1 MVDYS
6 KRKLYKIGQLT
17 RLLDLTPRTIRYYD
31 QFGLLP
37 HIKRSEGGIR
47 LFDDEDLEII
57 KRIRRLQKEE
67 FLPLDVIKDRL
78 FHRTDSAQSSR
89 AVVVDGGASIEGKY
103 RDELNITSVPFTVSF
118 NKMVIKDYGAGVP
131 RSFWEKIEKR
141 GLPKIEA
148 PTLDDFEQTYRQLAK
163 TGIKTIYSIH
173 VSRTLSTC
181 FDLATQAAH
190 RVSDEVNVV
199 VIDSKSIGVGQG
211 LFAQMIAQSIHDQDS
226 VETTEILISKLLP
239 LIFELY
245 TLDRL
250 DYLLS
255 DGFLKEVNDGQR
267 QFLTKFLQFKPLLQF
282 REGTGNLE
290 IYSCNKTRDE
300 AVAQM
305 IEVLEGEIT
314 NRVKYIKQI
323 TVEYVYLYSEA
334 MVLANDL
341 KKRFPGTPVTVVEG
355 STVVATL
362 VGPEALGIGII

>member
-17 RLLDLTPRTIRYYD
+17 QLLDLTPRTIRYYD

-78 FHRTDSAQSSR
+78 FHRKNSDENLR
-89 AVVVDGGASIEGKY
+89 AVVVDGAASIESQY
-103 RDELNITSVPFTVSF
+103 RSTLSITSVPFTVSY
-118 NKMVIKDYGAGVP
+118 NKMVIKDFGEGVP
-131 RSFWEKIEKR
+131 SAFWEKMEKR
-141 GLPKIEA
+141 GLPKLEA
-148 PTLDDFEQTYRQLAK
+148 PTLDDFVETYRKLARS
-163 TGIKTIYSIH
+163 GIKTIYSIH
-173 VSRTLSTC
+173 LSKSLSPC

-190 RVSDEVNVV
+190 RVSDQVDVV

-211 LFAQMIAQSIHDQDS
+211 LFAQMIGQSIHDEDS
-226 VETTEILISKLLP
+226 VEETQLLIAKLLP
-239 LIFELY
+239 LIYELY

-255 DGFLKEVNDGQR
+255 DGFLKEVNDGQK
-267 QFLTKFLQFKPLLQF
+267 QFLSKFLQFKPILQF

-290 IYSCNKTRDE
+290 IFSCSKTRDE
-300 AVAQM
+300 AIAQM

-314 NRVKYIKQI
+314 TRVKYIKQI

-334 MVLANDL
+334 MVLANEL
-341 KKRFPGTPVTVVEG
+341 KKRFPGTPVTMVEG

-362 VGPEALGIGII
+362 VGPEALGVGII

>member
-17 RLLDLTPRTIRYYD
+17 ELLDLTPRTIRYYD

-37 HIKRSEGGIR
+37 HVKRSEGGIR

-78 FHRTDSAQSSR
+78 FHRTPTAENLR
-89 AVVVDGGASIEGKY
+89 AVVVDGAASIEAPY
-103 RDELNITSVPFTVSF
+103 RDTLSITAVPFTVSF
-118 NKMVIKDYGAGVP
+118 NKMVIKDYGMGVP
-131 RSFWEKIEKR
+131 SAFWQKMEKR

-148 PTLDDFEQTYRQLAK
+148 PSVADFEQCYRGLAK
-163 TGIKTIYSIH
+163 TGVKTIYSIH
-173 VSRTLSTC
+173 LSQTLSPC
-181 FDLATQAAH
+181 YDLAKQAAH

-211 LFAQMIAQSIHDQDS
+211 LFAQMIAQSIHDEDS
-226 VETTEILISKLLP
+226 TDATELLISKLLP
-239 LIFELY
+239 LIYELY

-255 DGFLKEVNDGQR
+255 DGFLKEVNDGQK
-267 QFLTKFLQFKPLLQF
+267 QFLNKFLQFKPIIQLS
-282 REGTGNLE
+282 EGTGTLD
-290 IYSCNKTRDE
+290 IYSCSKTRDE

-305 IEVLEGEIT
+305 IEVLEGEIA

-334 MVLANDL
+334 KVLANEL
-341 KKRFPGTPVTVVEG
+341 KKRFPGTPVTLVEG
-355 STVVATL
+355 SSVVATL
-362 VGPEALGIGII
+362 VGPEALGVGII